1 MFKKFERKLE
11 EADDLGGGGAGGIG
25 DETPPVDDGGAPPV
39 DDGGAPPAEFTGPAW
54 AKDLQLDA
62 DILNDPSL
70 KAINDVQS
78 LTKSYVHAQKRIG
91 QKGTIIPTENSTS
104 EEWDT
109 FHQKMGVP
117 LKAEEYNEAMKFTS
131 REEGG
136 QFDDGFN
143 QQFAAKAHELRVQPS
158 QAKEMYDFFN
168 DQAKSTAENFME
180 TTQAGQQ
187 EKLNELMDTYG
198 EDAYNANL
206 TKAMKYVN
214 EELGEET
221 LAYLKESGL
230 GKDAKIVDILMKS
243 ANKFYGEEKIPQG
256 ETPSSLSKDQAQ
268 KEINDAMANSAD
280 PYLNSS
286 HPDHGRRVKEIQKYF
301 AILDK

>member
-11 EADDLGGGGAGGIG
+11 EADDLGGGAGGIG
-25 DETPPVDDGGAPPV
+25 DDAPPIDDGGAPPV
-39 DDGGAPPAEFTGPAW
+39 DDGGTPPAEFTGPAW

-70 KAINDVQS
+70 KAINDLQS

-117 LKAEEYNEAMKFTS
+117 LKAEEYTEAMKFTS

-136 QFDDGFN
+136 QFDDSFN
-143 QQFAAKAHELRVQPS
+143 QLFASKAHELRVQPS

-187 EKLNELMDTYG
+187 EKLNDLMNSYG

-221 LAYLKESGL
+221 LTYLKESGL
-230 GKDAKIVDILMKS
+230 GKDAKIVDMLMKTAS
-243 ANKFYGEEKIPQG
+243 KFYKEGDIPAGESP
-256 ETPSSLSKDQAQ
+256 TSLSKDQAQ
-268 KEINDAMANSAD
+268 KEINDAMANPAD

-286 HPDHGRRVKEIQKYF
+286 HPDHSRRVKEIQKYF